1 MKKNKETTGPVII
14 DPFTSW
20 AHKTGRVFILL
31 FMAYTFVIPIVMC
44 TVYGCWPSFSQVL
57 PGMVSIL
64 ALMVPTCVAEVGSYV
79 PILGSS
85 TYLTFATGNV
95 MNLKIP
101 CALNAQ
107 KIAKVDQN
115 TTEGD
120 AIALIS
126 TCVSAIV
133 TIIILA
139 IGLVLVVPLQ
149 GVLKNEFVNTASNYI
164 LPALFGCMVL
174 GFIGKGNAP
183 TYVKNKLL
191 IIVVPVILVAALTL
205 CGIASTGMAGYLLLV
220 MIPIS
225 ILCARILWKK
235 GIVQVVPNP
244 NYKGTAP
251 TEAEQ

>member
-1 MKKNKETTGPVII
+1 MKKDKKEKTVVQI
-14 DPFTSW
+14 DPFTHW
-20 AHKTGRVFILL
+20 AHKSGRI
-31 FMAYTFVIPIVMC
+31 FMLAFLAYTFCIPIIMC
-44 TVYGCWPSFSQVL
+44 CVYGCWPTFKQL
-57 PGMVSIL
+57 APGLVSIM
-64 ALMVPTCVAEVGSYV
+64 ALMVPTSFAEVGSYT

-95 MNLKIP
+95 MNLKVP

-126 TCVSAIV
+126 TCVSSIV
-133 TIIILA
+133 TIVILA
-139 IGLVLVVPLQ
+139 IGLLLIVPLQ
-149 GVLKNEFVNTASNYI
+149 GILQNQFVKTASDYI

-174 GFIGKGNAP
+174 GFIGKGNGP

-191 IIVVPVILVAALTL
+191 IIVIPVILVSILAIM
-205 CGIASTGMAGYLLLV
+205 GIATTGLAGYLLLI

-235 GIVQVVPNP
+235 GIVKVLPNP
-244 NYKGTAP
+244 NYQGAKKD
-251 TEAEQ
+251 E